1 VHLLQVVV
9 MVVVVALALLLL
21 LLLLLLAV
29 VVLRPGAGRRLV
41 PAAMRRVGPRRAQGC
56 IAAGLASHVPPF
68 AAAAA
73 AVPVPAVAG
82 AVLRLAAAMPV
93 GWCGA
98 RTPST
103 RWR

>member
-1 VHLLQVVV
+1 MDLLQVVM
-9 MVVVVALALLLL
+9 MVVVLAL

-98 RTPST
+98 RTTST